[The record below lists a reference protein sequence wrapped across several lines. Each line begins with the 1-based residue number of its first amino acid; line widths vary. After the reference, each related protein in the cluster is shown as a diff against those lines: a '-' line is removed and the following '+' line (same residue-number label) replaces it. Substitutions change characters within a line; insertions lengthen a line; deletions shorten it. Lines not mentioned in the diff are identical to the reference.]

1 MAASKGRVEGAVAM
15 ANVVMVNRGSAK
27 RASRVNRANP
37 VKAVAATVVTAKSEP
52 SARSEQNVKRGRSNA
67 RNVLQRAGRAVV
79 KTGGA
84 HVLVSAA
91 MRRAVRTM
99 QRVSEGTM
107 HS

>member
-1 MAASKGRVEGAVAM
+1 M
-15 ANVVMVNRGSAK
+15 N
-27 RASRVNRANP
+27 RVNRANP

-79 KTGGA
+79 QTGGA

-99 QRVSEGTM
+99 QRAPEGTM